1 MVTNEMKNKI
11 NIHDFLILIYWVQ
24 TFFVFEG
31 KTFKHKNLIDQA
43 ESYKIKNIPLDT
55 SIHNIDELVIDS
67 YQVYVKIKA
76 SEKSVNEIL
85 DTVQLPFIT
94 KDMVI
99 EQTQKY
105 ESIFEDLMENYRYE
119 DTEIRG
125 IQKGFLQEKMN
136 KYVEVEEYE
145 NAARMRD
152 IIKEC

>member
-11 NIHDFLILIYWVQ
+11 NIDDFLILIYWVQ